1 MKKDKTRNITD
12 CLVIVSGL
20 VIAGIITKE
29 PLYFYI
35 AAGLGFVTALVSAFA
50 YYISFIW
57 QGIGKI
63 AGFFVSKIVLTI
75 IFYIILFP
83 FSLLHKLFA
92 KNKSI
97 SEKKSETYWI
107 KKEKTETDFT
117 KLW

>member
-1 MKKDKTRNITD
+1 MEKDKKKYITD
-12 CLVIVSGL
+12 CLIIVSGL
-20 VIAGIITKE
+20 VIAGIITKQSVY
-29 PLYFYI
+29 LYV
-35 AAGLGFVTALVSAFA
+35 AAGLGFATAFIPPFA

-57 QGIGKI
+57 QGIGEI
-63 AGFFVSKIVLTI
+63 MGFFVSKIILAI
-75 IFYIILFP
+75 IFYFILFP

-107 KKEKTETDFT
+107 RKEKTETDFT